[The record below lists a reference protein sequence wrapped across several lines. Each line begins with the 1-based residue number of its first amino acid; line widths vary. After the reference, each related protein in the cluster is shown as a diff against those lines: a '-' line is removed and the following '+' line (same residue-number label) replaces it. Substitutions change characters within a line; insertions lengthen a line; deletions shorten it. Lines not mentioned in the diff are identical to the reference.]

1 VSIHISSFNPEL
13 DLKLERTVDV
23 SPSLVW
29 KAWTEPEHLVHWFTP
44 APWKTVECEI
54 DLRPGGRFYS
64 VMESPEGQRFPNVG
78 CYLDIVP
85 NERLIWTSELGPGFR
100 PKRTENPPDIALTAI
115 ITLRPDGDRTIYTA
129 VAMHVNP
136 DGRKKHED
144 MGFEHGW
151 GAALDQ
157 LVAYMKTV

>member
-1 VSIHISSFNPEL
+1 MSIHISNFNPEL

-29 KAWTEPEHLVHWFTP
+29 KAWTEPEHVVHWFTP

-64 VMESPEGQRFPNVG
+64 VMESPEGDRFPNVG

-85 NERLIWTSELGPGFR
+85 NERLVWTSSLEPGFR
-100 PKRTENPPDIALTAI
+100 PQSKPEDMPMTAI
-115 ITLRPDGDRTIYTA
+115 ISMKPSGSGTLYTA
-129 VAMHVNP
+129 MALHRNT
-136 DGRKKHED
+136 DDRKKHED

-151 GAALDQ
+151 NTALDQ

>member
-1 VSIHISSFNPEL
+1 MSIHISSFDPEL

-29 KAWTEPEHLVHWFTP
+29 KAWTEPEHVVHWFTP
-44 APWKTVECEI
+44 DPWKTVKCEI

-64 VMESPEGQRFPNVG
+64 VMQSPEGDQFPNVG

-85 NERLIWTSELGPGFR
+85 NERLMWTSSLEPGYR
-100 PKRTENPPDIALTAI
+100 PQSKPEDMPMTAV
-115 ITLRPDGDRTIYTA
+115 ITMKPAGDGTLYTA
-129 VAMHVNP
+129 MALHRNP
-136 DGRKKHED
+136 EDRKKHED

-151 GAALDQ
+151 STVLDQ

>member
-1 VSIHISSFNPEL
+1 MSIHISSFDPEL

-29 KAWTEPEHLVHWFTP
+29 KAWTEPEHVVHWFTP

-54 DLRPGGRFYS
+54 DLRPGGRFFS
-64 VMESPEGQRFPNVG
+64 VMESPEGERFPNVG

-85 NERLIWTSELGPGFR
+85 NERLVWTSSLEPGYR
-100 PKRTENPPDIALTAI
+100 PRSKAEDMPMTGI
-115 ITLRPDGDRTIYTA
+115 ITMRPSGEGTLYTA
-129 VAMHVNP
+129 MALHRNTE
-136 DGRKKHED
+136 DRKKHED
-144 MGFEHGW
+144 MGFEYGW
-151 GAALDQ
+151 NAALDQ

>member
-1 VSIHISSFNPEL
+1 MSIHISSFNPEL

-29 KAWTEPEHLVHWFTP
+29 KAWTEPEHIVHWFTP

-54 DLRPGGRFYS
+54 DLRPGGRFFS
-64 VMESPEGQRFPNVG
+64 VMESPEGQQFPNVG
-78 CYLDIVP
+78 CYLDVVP
-85 NERLIWTSELGPGFR
+85 NERLVWTSSLEPGFR
-100 PKRTENPPDIALTAI
+100 PQAKAEDMPMTAI
-115 ITLRPDGDRTIYTA
+115 ISMKPSGKGTLYTA
-129 VAMHVNP
+129 MALHRNTG
-136 DGRKKHED
+136 DRKKHED

-151 GAALDQ
+151 NAALDQ

>member
-1 VSIHISSFNPEL
+1 MSIHISNFNPEL

-29 KAWTEPEHLVHWFTP
+29 TAWTDPKHVIHWFTP

-85 NERLIWTSELGPGFR
+85 NERLVWTSSLEPGFR
-100 PKRTENPPDIALTAI
+100 PPSKAEDMPMTAI
-115 ITLRPDGDRTIYTA
+115 ITMAPSGGGTLYTA
-129 VAMHVNP
+129 TALHRSI
-136 DGRKKHED
+136 DDRKKHED
-144 MGFEHGW
+144 MGFEMGW
-151 GAALDQ
+151 NTALDQ
-157 LVAYMKTV
+157 LVAYMKTI

>member
-1 VSIHISSFNPEL
+1 MSIHISNFDPKL
-13 DLKLERTVDV
+13 DLRLERTVDV

-29 KAWTEPEHLVHWFTP
+29 KAWTEPEHVVHWFTP
-44 APWKTVECEI
+44 APWTTVECEI

-85 NERLIWTSELGPGFR
+85 NERLVWTSSLEPGFR
-100 PKRTENPPDIALTAI
+100 PPSKVEDMPMTAI
-115 ITLRPDGDRTIYTA
+115 ITMAPSGEGTLYTA
-129 VAMHVNP
+129 TALHRSA
-136 DGRKKHED
+136 DDRKKHED

-151 GAALDQ
+151 NAALDQ
-157 LVAYMKTV
+157 LVAYVKSI

>member
-29 KAWTEPEHLVHWFTP
+29 KAWTEPEHVVHWFTP

-64 VMESPEGQRFPNVG
+64 VMESPEGDRIPTVG
-78 CYLDIVP
+78 CYHDLVP
-85 NERLIWTSELGPGFR
+85 YERLNWTREPRPGFR
-100 PKRTENPPDIALTAI
+100 PKRTENPPDLALTAI
-115 ITLRPDGDRTIYTA
+115 ITMAPAGEGTLYTA
-129 VAMHVNP
+129 VAMHANP
-136 DGRKKHED
+136 DDRKKHED